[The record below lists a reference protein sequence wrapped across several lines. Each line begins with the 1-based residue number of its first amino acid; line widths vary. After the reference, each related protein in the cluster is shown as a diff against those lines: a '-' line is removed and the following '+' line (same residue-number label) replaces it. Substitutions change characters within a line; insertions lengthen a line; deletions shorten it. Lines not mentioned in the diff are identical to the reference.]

1 MHNLEEWLKTY
12 INDLIYEDDIKNIIL
27 LLREQLNLQKYI
39 DINNP
44 VDFNFEEFHGVSF
57 ENPIDYSEYNR
68 LITVNMSVLRS
79 KFTPSY
85 DPSTQPINWMMLLY
99 EIFYIMEDIK
109 IIKYTEENE
118 KNNITKIIKL
128 YDDFKANKRSTF
140 EFNKYL
146 DAYKKEEITSCE
158 YIDDPIDRIRKV
170 HAYFNTLNVFKKIHL
185 NEYYI
190 NQFKNVYGGE
200 LLKGYAINNQNVYPL
215 RNVFFQN
222 SYIDGTLFMNNF
234 SWFKNDSMVS
244 LSNATHEVASLEE
257 RLALGYP
264 IESVEYNLVRR
275 NKI

>member
-99 EIFYIMEDIK
+99 EI
-109 IIKYTEENE
+109 TGRVSPC
-118 KNNITKIIKL
+118 
-128 YDDFKANKRSTF
+128 KR
-140 EFNKYL
+140 
-146 DAYKKEEITSCE
+146 YK
-158 YIDDPIDRIRKV
+158 
-170 HAYFNTLNVFKKIHL
+170 
-185 NEYYI
+185 
-190 NQFKNVYGGE
+190 G
-200 LLKGYAINNQNVYPL
+200 
-215 RNVFFQN
+215 
-222 SYIDGTLFMNNF
+222 
-234 SWFKNDSMVS
+234 
-244 LSNATHEVASLEE
+244 
-257 RLALGYP
+257 
-264 IESVEYNLVRR
+264 
-275 NKI
+275 